1 MGFRSFTRGAA
12 DELGHGLFGRTGGS
26 AGAQFGEG
34 STKQQAAGMEKSDAV
49 RECFNFRERVRSE
62 KKRCAVAIDQVIA
75 HESAKIR
82 GGQGIETPRRL
93 VQQENGRCVQY
104 RTSETQP
111 LHGAGR
117 KCTHLAIERVSNAD
131 TPGGFGDAAAGF
143 FGREIAQSGKK
154 LQVLAPRETR
164 VKSNFRPTVK
174 SHCVTHMNR
183 LADYVVAGNFRATSS
198 G

>member
-1 MGFRSFTRGAA
+1 
-12 DELGHGLFGRTGGS
+12 
-26 AGAQFGEG
+26 
-34 STKQQAAGMEKSDAV
+34 
-49 RECFNFRERVRSE
+49 
-62 KKRCAVAIDQVIA
+62 
-75 HESAKIR
+75 
-82 GGQGIETPRRL
+82 
-93 VQQENGRCVQY
+93 VQY

-143 FGREIAQSGKK
+143 FGREIAQLGKK
-154 LQVLAPRETR
+154 LQVLARGETR
-164 VKSNFRPTVK
+164 VKSNFGATVK

>member
-1 MGFRSFTRGAA
+1 
-12 DELGHGLFGRTGGS
+12 
-26 AGAQFGEG
+26 
-34 STKQQAAGMEKSDAV
+34 MEKSDAV

-111 LHGAGR
+111 LHGAGGKR
-117 KCTHLAIERVSNAD
+117 ANLTIERVSDAD
-131 TPGGFGDAAAGF
+131 TFSGFGDATPHFRGCEVAKLG
-143 FGREIAQSGKK
+143 EK
-154 LQVLAPRETR
+154 LQILARGETG
-164 VKSNFRPTVK
+164 VESDFGATVK
-174 SHCVTHMNR
+174 SHCVTDM
-183 LADYVVAGNFRATSS
+183 D
-198 G
+198 